1 MSNITE
7 QIKQEETPKLGK
19 IGQTAYLN
27 PKTQEVYVSTNRQNP
42 EFWSENRVGHAPT
55 IAKALEE
62 IRTKGDLI
70 SEEFEKVSVYSPRF
84 QAAAED
90 YLKYQSQIARTGAVG
105 GIMVPDNFDTI
116 DVVNVLSTLRG
127 TEEKSYVLQDSVSKL
142 NTSVIEGRIDVESG
156 FDIHKNIP
164 MGAEIPTNQ
173 VTYAT
178 VNFKLP
184 MLGAHVARFQ
194 EMTMTNLPHDPYR
207 NSINR
212 IGKRVIKAKAEL
224 VKDAITAASV
234 SQAGSSWIA
243 FSGGDSSANPFV
255 NIGTAADTIIANDG
269 NPDTIVMNDRTYRAY
284 VTNTWI
290 SGTGAGSN
298 SATVSQNIGTQ
309 KVVNL
314 PGTGLTA
321 YVDSLIANS
330 EAYIF
335 QKDAIVAF
343 QGPSAVTTYDDVH
356 HRAEGYYYWE
366 YFYAK
371 IIQDSKIVKMT
382 GISP

>member
-1 MSNITE
+1 MSNVTE
-7 QIKQEETPKLGK
+7 QIRTEQNVPNLGPKGH
-19 IGQTAYLN
+19 TAYLN
-27 PKTQEVYVSTNRQNP
+27 PETQDIYVSTNRMQP
-42 EFWSENRVGHAPT
+42 EFWTENKIAHAPT
-55 IAKALEE
+55 LNKALDE
-62 IRTKGDLI
+62 IRTKGELV
-70 SEEFEKVSVYSPRF
+70 SEEFDKVALYQPRF

-90 YLKYQSQIARTGAVG
+90 YYKAISRTAAVG
-105 GIMVPDNFDTI
+105 GIMAPDNFSTI
-116 DVVNVLSTLRG
+116 DVTNVLSQLRG
-127 TEEKSYVLQDSVSKL
+127 LEEKTYVLQDSVSQI
-142 NTSVIEGRIDVESG
+142 NTSVIEGRIDVEAG
-156 FDIHKNIP
+156 FDIHKNIT

-173 VTYAT
+173 VTYT
-178 VNFKLP
+178 TLNFKLP

-207 NSINR
+207 NSIN
-212 IGKRVIKAKAEL
+212 IVGKRVIKAKAEL

-234 SQAGSSWIA
+234 SQSGSSWIA

-298 SATVSQNIGTQ
+298 AATVSQNLGAQ

-321 YVDSLIANS
+321 YIDSLISNS

-356 HRAEGYYYWE
+356 HRSEGYYYWE
-366 YFYAK
+366 YYYAK
-371 IIQDSKIVKMT
+371 IIQDNRIVKMT